1 MFDPIT
7 GAIIGGGILGIGGS
21 ILSSRE
27 QRKAQDRASD
37 IAGRAEAERL
47 ALARELMAEGK
58 PLREALAQSGLSALP
73 GLTQFADI
81 TRAGTGPQF
90 DIPLQRGT
98 EALFRNL
105 APFGLTDSSVAGR
118 GIGELTSGLLGQ
130 DIQRR
135 IGVGQS
141 LLGLQQPTT
150 GAAVGLLGQ
159 AGGLAGQQAQIAG
172 QSPRAGLFGDI
183 GQFGSTIGS
192 LGILQRLGFGGGGG
206 FGGGTTGGGG
216 FTFPPGTFTLE
227 GTGIG

>member
-1 MFDPIT
+1 MYDPIT
-7 GAIIGGGILGIGGS
+7 AIAIGGAVGIGGS

-37 IAGRAEAERL
+37 IAGQAEAERL
-47 ALARELMAEGK
+47 ELTRELLAEGK
-58 PLREALAQSGLSALP
+58 PLREALVQSGLSALP
-73 GLTQFADI
+73 GLTEFADI
-81 TRAGTGPQF
+81 TQAGTGPQF

-118 GIGELTSGLLGQ
+118 GVGELTTGLLGQ

-141 LLGLQQPTT
+141 LLGLAPTST
-150 GAAVGLLGQ
+150 AGGINVLGQ
-159 AGGLAGQQAQIAG
+159 AGGFAGQQAQIAG

-192 LGILQRLGFGGGGG
+192 LGALRQFGFGGFGGGGG
-206 FGGGTTGGGG
+206 TTGVNLGVDPTR
-216 FTFPPGTFTLE
+216 FSLT
-227 GTGIG
+227 